1 MLWQTGCISCTG
13 MNDREGV
20 EFLQWCLP
28 RLKLRWPGFRKVRRQ
43 VYKRIDRRV
52 KELGMPSVGAYRA
65 YLEDHSD
72 EWAVLDAL
80 CRIFISRF
88 YRDKAVF
95 ECLER
100 QVLPELAQV
109 AVARGHRELYAWS
122 IGCACGEEPYTLA
135 ILWHGRCAPRFP
147 ALTLRVV
154 GTDVDPEVLARAER
168 GCYPPSSLKDLPA
181 ELLAAAFIPSG
192 PEFCVKPEHRR
203 GIVFLQQDVRVTGP
217 PELFHLVLCRNV
229 AFTYFDDA
237 LQRDTLRRIE
247 DRLLSGGAFVIGS
260 TESLP
265 AGTTGFEPWSAGLR
279 VYRRSARTPRP

>member
-1 MLWQTGCISCTG
+1 LLKSVGFGLQTLWQTGCISCAG

-95 ECLER
+95 ECL
-100 QVLPELAQV
+100 
-109 AVARGHRELYAWS
+109 
-122 IGCACGEEPYTLA
+122 
-135 ILWHGRCAPRFP
+135 
-147 ALTLRVV
+147 
-154 GTDVDPEVLARAER
+154 
-168 GCYPPSSLKDLPA
+168 
-181 ELLAAAFIPSG
+181 
-192 PEFCVKPEHRR
+192 
-203 GIVFLQQDVRVTGP
+203 
-217 PELFHLVLCRNV
+217 
-229 AFTYFDDA
+229 
-237 LQRDTLRRIE
+237 
-247 DRLLSGGAFVIGS
+247 DRGAFVIGS

-279 VYRRSARTPRP
+279 VYRRSERTARP